1 MKSGRFVWVVEM
13 FDGKYWV
20 VWEMCESFEWAK
32 TCLNHIRKMG
42 NYPKTRFRIKKY
54 SPVR

>member
-20 VWEMCESFEWAK
+20 VWEMRESFEWAK